1 MYRTFSSVCCPY
13 LFESVYTASTGSV
26 FLATGKLSNS
36 TYINELIQFLS
47 LWSFGDCGFRV
58 SSRIRVSV
66 GLFYFLH
73 FFLSSVG

>member
-36 TYINELIQFLS
+36 TYINELIQF
-47 LWSFGDCGFRV
+47 FR
-58 SSRIRVSV
+58 SGALAIV
-66 GLFYFLH
+66 GLGLVVELGSVLVYFIFCI